1 MEPKNVMLLGF
12 VNKAVEYLDKHIDDE
27 KMSASL
33 TELKNTDLASL
44 KKELNKEI
52 DSSLGTMQS
61 TIDKLLKAGGD
72 AFDDFVENEVKEEE
86 ITDDIDKIF
95 DIDLKNVTTSGKSD
109 TSIKDLFALYEKDN
123 KEVEKTEDTAKEE
136 PEEETAEEE
145 TAEEETPYVLS
156 AEENE
161 LFNRIIKN
169 VSRRSDEEAK
179 NEKIGVTDK
188 ELDLIFSEV
197 MSNKDEL
204 SEIKDIID
212 EPVPKKVEEPVVE
225 EKPVKEE
232 LQNKDVMNGPE
243 NILIEPA
250 SGNMEDFIT
259 DNPLVGM
266 NTDDDLA
273 GLMDELDANLNKNGN
288 TVKEPEQVD
297 KDDIIKLVEDIQS
310 KSDVYYNRVS
320 FDDEDDSD
328 DQLINLKDSQ
338 KQDLSVNT
346 LIDDLRDQMLKED
359 RRKQQIEDEY
369 RQVYERIHKSYPYLS
384 SSFIK
389 SVYELKE
396 SINWEYPNNA
406 RIIIL
411 HRTVFKNV
419 ENLRQFV
426 EIALNHGYSI
436 NADEKKMIVDVFK
449 QHVNTD
455 GKIVTSIFEVA
466 NQSALLNGEYEGYRV
481 MFEDKAY

>member
-1 MEPKNVMLLGF
+1 MLLGF

-95 DIDLKNVTTSGKSD
+95 DIDLKNVTTSGKSE

>member
-95 DIDLKNVTTSGKSD
+95 DIDLKNVTTSGKSE

-136 PEEETAEEE
+136 PEEE

-250 SGNMEDFIT
+250 GGNMEDFIT
-259 DNPLVGM
+259 DSPLVDM
-266 NTDDDLA
+266 KTDDDLA

>member
-95 DIDLKNVTTSGKSD
+95 DIDLKNVTTSGKSE

-136 PEEETAEEE
+136 PEEE

>member
-95 DIDLKNVTTSGKSD
+95 DIDLKNVTTSGKSE

-250 SGNMEDFIT
+250 GGNMEDFIT
-259 DNPLVGM
+259 DSPLVDM
-266 NTDDDLA
+266 KTDDDLA